1 MICFRLLTI
10 CIVVTQLASLAND
23 AMAQRN
29 RAEIATD
36 LIHRMDQNG
45 DGHLDAQE
53 IPPKSRKAVSRLA
66 EQAGL
71 EEGQPWPVRQ
81 LERQLRRSPKQESN
95 DESTDDRA
103 TSSSSS
109 PQRSSVSE
117 SFQFGG
123 GSTETT
129 GSVRGFGDNATDGKR
144 LEETYDPRVLNS
156 VDAFLRR
163 YDRNENG
170 QLDSAEWSRVS
181 WGNDPKA
188 SDKNGDGI
196 LSRAELTERMAK
208 RWGGSSSS
216 RSQSRQNSQSSAKPS
231 PSSPS
236 RLDQDKIERYAKSL
250 LKQYDS
256 SGNGVLEKEEWSK
269 MTRRYAESD
278 ANNDGVI
285 TSQELAIKIGNFSRQ
300 TRTLSKRSNTSER
313 RSSRES
319 RRRETNRRR
328 DRRDREKEPSE
339 KKSYRFLTATE
350 RLEDSLSDRQQE
362 AFVKLDRNGDGQIAM
377 AEFATAWS
385 DSKVKEFNQLDR
397 NRDGLVTPQ
406 EYVSKD

>member
-1 MICFRLLTI
+1 
-10 CIVVTQLASLAND
+10 
-23 AMAQRN
+23 
-29 RAEIATD
+29 
-36 LIHRMDQNG
+36 
-45 DGHLDAQE
+45 
-53 IPPKSRKAVSRLA
+53 
-66 EQAGL
+66 
-71 EEGQPWPVRQ
+71 
-81 LERQLRRSPKQESN
+81 
-95 DESTDDRA
+95 
-103 TSSSSS
+103 
-109 PQRSSVSE
+109 
-117 SFQFGG
+117 
-123 GSTETT
+123 
-129 GSVRGFGDNATDGKR
+129 
-144 LEETYDPRVLNS
+144 
-156 VDAFLRR
+156 
-163 YDRNENG
+163 
-170 QLDSAEWSRVS
+170 
-181 WGNDPKA
+181 
-188 SDKNGDGI
+188 
-196 LSRAELTERMAK
+196 
-208 RWGGSSSS
+208 
-216 RSQSRQNSQSSAKPS
+216 
-231 PSSPS
+231 
-236 RLDQDKIERYAKSL
+236 
-250 LKQYDS
+250 
-256 SGNGVLEKEEWSK
+256 